1 VTKDFKYVSFDLEYP
16 TNKDPFVGMS
26 SYEIK
31 AGPPYR
37 NITDIVKQ
45 FKFEAVQH
53 IKIYAIGQAADSK
66 FDIGISLSV
75 LSTQNVYLLEQS
87 WILFSII
94 FSGLFLIYC
103 CSLIVRYRNA
113 TDITKY

>member
-1 VTKDFKYVSFDLEYP
+1 MTNDFKYVSFDLEYP
-16 TNKDPFVGMS
+16 VNKNPFSGMS
-26 SYEIK
+26 SYEQK

-37 NITDIVKQ
+37 NTTDIVKQ

-53 IKIYAIGQAADSK
+53 IKIYTIGQSSESK

-75 LSTQNVYLLEQS
+75 LSTQNVYLLEHM
-87 WILFSII
+87 WVLFTII

-113 TDITKY
+113 TDISKY